1 MSNLTGKTAVITGG
15 TRGLGLVTAQEFLAA
30 GAQVVISS
38 RSEAAVQQAL
48 ESLMSAVPQASLAGM
63 ACDVAELE
71 QVQALANF
79 AIQRFGS
86 FEVWINNAGLSA
98 PYGPT
103 AHIPNEMLER
113 VFKTNILGTYHGSVT
128 ALAHF
133 SPRRLGKL
141 INILGAGATRPVPYQ
156 NGYASSKAWMRVFT
170 LALAKEYRSRG
181 VGIFA
186 YNPGLMFTEMVG
198 DVEALEGYEKR
209 VNALETVLR
218 MWGNPPEVPARRL
231 AWMASAATDS
241 QTGKVYTELT
251 TGRMLGGALQEGLRL
266 LLRKDPGEK
275 RLKIRSVPPALPD
288 LPLPGDRRSQ
298 TTSTEANRG

>member
-1 MSNLTGKTAVITGG
+1 MSDLIGKTAVITGG
-15 TRGLGLVTAQEFLAA
+15 TRGLGLVTAREFLAA
-30 GAQVVISS
+30 GARVVISS
-38 RSEAAVQQAL
+38 RTEQAVQQAL
-48 ESLMSAVPQASLAGM
+48 ESLASAAPETSMAGM
-63 ACDVAELE
+63 ACNVAELA
-71 QVQALANF
+71 QVQALADF
-79 AIQRFGS
+79 AIQRFGG

-103 AHIPNEMLER
+103 AHIPNDLMER
-113 VFKTNILGTYHGSVT
+113 VFKTNILGTYHGSVA

-133 SPRRLGKL
+133 GPRRLGKL
-141 INILGAGATRPVPYQ
+141 INILGAGANRPVPYQ

-218 MWGNPPEVPARRL
+218 MWGNPPEIPARRL
-231 AWMASAATDS
+231 VWMASAATDQ
-241 QTGKVYTELT
+241 QTGKVYKELT
-251 TGRMLGGALQEGLRL
+251 TGRMLGGALKEGLRI
-266 LLRKDPGEK
+266 LLRKHPGEK
-275 RLKIRSVPPALPD
+275 RLTIRSVPPALPEI
-288 LPLPGDRRSQ
+288 PLPGER
-298 TTSTEANRG
+298 

>member
-1 MSNLTGKTAVITGG
+1 MAELTGKTAVITGG
-15 TRGLGLVTAQEFLAA
+15 TRGLGLVTAREFLTA

-38 RSEAAVQQAL
+38 RSETGVQQAL
-48 ESLMSAVPQASLAGM
+48 ESLASTASAASVAGV
-63 ACDVAELE
+63 ACDVGNLE
-71 QVQALANF
+71 QVQALADF
-79 AIQRFGS
+79 AIQRFGG
-86 FEVWINNAGLSA
+86 FDVWINNAGLSA

-103 AHIPNEMLER
+103 AHIPSEMLER
-113 VFKTNILGTYHGSVT
+113 VLKTNIQGTYHGSVV

-133 SPRRLGKL
+133 NPRRQGKL

-170 LALAKEYRSRG
+170 LALAKEYRSCG

-218 MWGNPPEVPARRL
+218 MWGNPPEIPARRL
-231 AWMASAATDS
+231 VWIASAATDQ

-251 TGRMLGGALQEGLRL
+251 TGRLLGGALKEGLRI
-266 LLRKDPGEK
+266 LLRQDPGEK
-275 RLKIRSVPPALPD
+275 RLKIRSIPPALPD
-288 LPLPGDRRSQ
+288 IPLPGERP
-298 TTSTEANRG
+298 

>member
-1 MSNLTGKTAVITGG
+1 MSDLNGKTVVITGG
-15 TRGLGLVTAQEFLAA
+15 TRGLGLVTAREFLAA

-38 RSEAAVQQAL
+38 RSETGVQQAL
-48 ESLMSAVPQASLAGM
+48 ESLASAAPAASVAGI
-63 ACDVAELE
+63 ACDVANLE
-71 QVQALANF
+71 QVQALADF
-79 AIQRFGS
+79 AIQRFGRY
-86 FEVWINNAGLSA
+86 EVWINNAGLSA

-103 AHIPNEMLER
+103 AHIPNDLLER
-113 VFKTNILGTYHGSVT
+113 VFKTNILGTYHGSIV

-133 SPRRLGKL
+133 SPRRMGKL

-170 LALAKEYRSRG
+170 LALANEYRSRG
-181 VGIFA
+181 AGIFA

-218 MWGNPPEVPARRL
+218 MWGNPPEIPARRL
-231 AWMASAATDS
+231 VWMASEATDQ
-241 QTGKVYTELT
+241 QTGKIFTELT
-251 TGRMLGGALQEGLRL
+251 TGRILGGVLKEGLRI
-266 LLRKDPGEK
+266 LLRRDPGEK

-288 LPLPGDRRSQ
+288 IPLPGKMP
-298 TTSTEANRG
+298 